1 MKSQYT
7 RVIEQAE
14 GWGTAYGLPT
24 PGGAVSYRL
33 TVLESV
39 EVSQDRSGVPH
50 EKQGAREIRGIIVA
64 PDVQRCFGRPFT
76 LRLEDGRT
84 LDLIVTDADGTV
96 RGDRDFYDL
105 REGETLGYDAR
116 RRPGPHMG
124 YRDREGR

>member
-7 RVIEQAE
+7 KVIEQAE
-14 GWGTAYGLPT
+14 GRGTAYGLPT
-24 PGGAVSYRL
+24 PGCAVAYKL
-33 TVLESV
+33 TVSQTV
-39 EVSQDRSGVPH
+39 HVSQDRFGVAH
-50 EKQGAREIRGIIVA
+50 EKGRAREIRGFIVA
-64 PDVQRCFGRPFT
+64 PDVKKCFGHPFT

-84 LDLIVTDADGTV
+84 LDLIVTDTDGAV

-124 YRDREGR
+124 YRDRGSR